1 MRVSKIFKT
10 CERVIVFGLDGVG
23 TALRE
28 ASAPNMKA
36 LLENGVLTYEARTV
50 YPPISSQVW
59 TSILY
64 GVPPEKHKISNMS
77 LMAHN
82 ARVAA
87 AYPSF
92 FKVARQQLPDCKLA
106 SFGDWEELNSGL
118 IEASCQCHL
127 GTFNPPATDQLGRAA
142 ADHITMHDPTITF
155 VYFEEPDHVGHEH
168 DYGSHL
174 HHEAIRKC
182 DDQIGIVVNALT
194 DADMLN
200 DSLMIFCTDHGGAYR
215 IHASDLPR
223 DMTVFWGACGP
234 SVAPGGQ
241 IQELQ
246 TMDTAAVVI
255 HALGLEIP
263 GIWDAKVPQGLYG

>member
-1 MRVSKIFKT
+1 MNTIFKT
-10 CERVIVFGLDGVG
+10 SKRVIVFGLDGVG

-28 ASAPNMKA
+28 ASAPIMKA

-50 YPPISSQVW
+50 YPPISVQVW

-64 GVPPEKHKISNMS
+64 GVPPEKHRISNMS

-92 FKVARQQLPDCKLA
+92 FKVVRQQLPDCKLA
-106 SFGDWEELNSGL
+106 SFGDWEEVNSML

-127 GTFNPPATDQLGRAA
+127 GTFNHPCTDRLGTAV
-142 ADHITMHDPTITF
+142 ADHITLHDPTLTF
-155 VYFEEPDHVGHEH
+155 VYFEEPDHVGHEYN
-168 DYGSHL
+168 YGSHL
-174 HHEAIRKC
+174 HHESIQRC
-182 DDQIGIVVNALT
+182 DEQIGIIVDALT

-234 SVAPGGQ
+234 GVAPGGQ
-241 IQELQ
+241 IDELQ

-263 GIWDAKVPQGLYG
+263 GIWDAKVPQGLFG

>member
-1 MRVSKIFKT
+1 MRVIKIFKT

-77 LMAHN
+77 LINHN

-87 AYPSF
+87 TYPSF

-168 DYGSHL
+168 DYG
-174 HHEAIRKC
+174 
-182 DDQIGIVVNALT
+182 
-194 DADMLN
+194 
-200 DSLMIFCTDHGGAYR
+200 
-215 IHASDLPR
+215 
-223 DMTVFWGACGP
+223 
-234 SVAPGGQ
+234 
-241 IQELQ
+241 
-246 TMDTAAVVI
+246 
-255 HALGLEIP
+255 
-263 GIWDAKVPQGLYG
+263 

>member
-1 MRVSKIFKT
+1 MNTILKPSK
-10 CERVIVFGLDGVG
+10 RVIIFGLDGVG

-36 LLENGVLTYEARTV
+36 LLQNGALTYAARTA
-50 YPPISSQVW
+50 YPPISAQVW

-64 GVPPEKHKISNMS
+64 GVPPEEHKISNMS
-77 LMAHN
+77 LMDHT
-82 ARVAA
+82 ARVASG
-87 AYPSF
+87 YPSF
-92 FKVARQQLPDCKLA
+92 FKVARQQLPNCKLA
-106 SFGDWEELNSGL
+106 SFGDWEELNSVL
-118 IEASCQCHL
+118 IEASCQCHIR
-127 GTFNPPATDQLGRAA
+127 TFNHPGTGQLGKAVA
-142 ADHITMHDPTITF
+142 NHITQHDPTITF
-155 VYFEEPDHVGHEH
+155 VYFEEPDDAGHEH

-174 HHEAIRKC
+174 HHESIRKC
-182 DDQIGIVVNALT
+182 DEQIGIVVKALS
-194 DADMLN
+194 DVDMLN

-234 SVAPGGQ
+234 GVMPGGQ

-263 GIWDAKVPQGLYG
+263 DIWDAKVPVGLFE

>member
-1 MRVSKIFKT
+1 MNTIFKT
-10 CERVIVFGLDGVG
+10 SKRVIVFGLDGVG

-28 ASAPNMKA
+28 ASAPIMKA

-50 YPPISSQVW
+50 YPPISVQVW

-87 AYPSF
+87 TYPSF

-106 SFGDWEELNSGL
+106 SFADWEEINSVL

-127 GTFNPPATDQLGRAA
+127 RTFYPLATDQLGQAA

-168 DYGSHL
+168 NYGSRL

-234 SVAPGGQ
+234 GIAPGGQ
-241 IQELQ
+241 IRDLQ

-263 GIWDAKVPQGLYG
+263 SIWHAKVPEGLFV

>member
-1 MRVSKIFKT
+1 MSTSKIFRTSK
-10 CERVIVFGLDGVG
+10 RVIVFGLDGVG

-36 LLENGVLTYEARTV
+36 LLENGALTYAARTA
-50 YPPISSQVW
+50 YPPISAQVW

-64 GVPPEKHKISNMS
+64 GVPPEKHKISNKS
-77 LMAHN
+77 LTDHD

-87 AYPSF
+87 TYPSF
-92 FKVARQQLPDCKLA
+92 FKVARQQLPACKLA
-106 SFGDWEELNSGL
+106 SFGDWEELNTGL
-118 IEASCQCHL
+118 IEANCHCHL
-127 GTFNPPATDQLGRAA
+127 ETFDHPATDRLGRAVA
-142 ADHITMHDPTITF
+142 SHITRHDPTITF
-155 VYFEEPDHVGHEH
+155 VYFEEPDEVGHAH
-168 DYGSHL
+168 DYGSQL
-174 HHEAIRKC
+174 HHESIHRC
-182 DDQIGIVVNALT
+182 DEQIGIVVKALA
-194 DADMLN
+194 DADMLD

-234 SVAPGGQ
+234 GVAPGGQ
-241 IQELQ
+241 IEGVQ

-263 GIWDAKVPQGLYG
+263 EVWDAKVPPGLFG